1 MAEATDDEEVGV
13 EILAGGDPI
22 GSLDLDEAALSEVV
36 VGSTGVR
43 HAFASLRHR
52 DFALFWSA
60 GLVSNS
66 GSWMQNITVPYV
78 LYQLTHSTTWLGL
91 SAFASF
97 FPALLMGPLAGT
109 IADRYSRRAVL
120 LITQTILMLIAFSL
134 WWFWVS
140 GRATPDIILVHLL
153 ASGVTSGINISS
165 WQSFVPLLV
174 PADDML
180 NAVRLNSMQFTGA
193 RAFGPAL
200 GGLVLARFGPATAF
214 MVNAVTF
221 LRVIGALAAVRPR
234 VTAPIGRGRHVMEQ
248 FREGIRYVRGRRAL
262 ALAVT
267 TITVTALCG
276 SAVVQLAPAIARV
289 EFHVGKAAYGLLVAM
304 FGTGAVIGALI
315 QSVYGDRVRRSRMTI
330 AGLLGFS
337 LGVILLGAAPTYPL
351 GLLCLLGMGTSYLLV
366 SVSLNTA
373 IQARV
378 AESYRG
384 RVLSI
389 YLMGLMAGVP
399 VGALI
404 EGRVAQVVGL
414 RAAVIGAG
422 VMQIVFAVVASMSG
436 AGFGSLDE
444 DVAVE
449 VTSHSGVRVTS
460 HAEDPV
466 AGRVLSMEV
475 APLDGGDR
483 GVDVRPDGGS
493 LSDLS
498 ASEESQRWS

>member
-1 MAEATDDEEVGV
+1 MAGATDDEAEV
-13 EILAGGDPI
+13 EIEILTAGDPI
-22 GSLDLDEAALSEVV
+22 GSLDLDEAALDEIAA
-36 VGSTGVR
+36 GATGVR

-97 FPALLMGPLAGT
+97 FPALLMGPVAGT
-109 IADRYSRRAVL
+109 LADRYSRRGIL
-120 LITQTILMLIAFSL
+120 IITQTILMVIAFSL

-140 GRATPDIILVHLL
+140 GNATPDIILLHLL
-153 ASGVTSGINISS
+153 ASGITSGINISS

-214 MVNAVTF
+214 MFNAVTF
-221 LRVIGALAAVRPR
+221 LLVIGALAAVRPR
-234 VTAPIGRGRHVMEQ
+234 VAVPIGRGRRVIEQ
-248 FREGIRYVRGRRAL
+248 FREGIAYVRGRRAL

-267 TITVTALCG
+267 TIAMTSLCG
-276 SAVVQLAPAIARV
+276 SAVVQLAPAIARI

-304 FGTGAVIGALI
+304 FGAGAVIGALI
-315 QSVYGDRVRRSRMTI
+315 QSVYGDRVRRSRMAV

-337 LGVILLGAAPTYPL
+337 VGVILLGSAPSYPL
-351 GLLCLLGMGTSYLLV
+351 GLMCLLGMGTSYLLV

-389 YLMGLMAGVP
+389 YLMGLMSGVP
-399 VGALI
+399 IGALI
-404 EGRVAQVVGL
+404 EGRAAQLIGL
-414 RAAVIGAG
+414 RTAVIGAG
-422 VMQIVFAVVASMSG
+422 VAQILFTVVAATSG
-436 AGFGSLDE
+436 AGFASLDE

-449 VTSHSGVRVTS
+449 GSPPAGIPPRGAPAAESG
-460 HAEDPV
+460 A
-466 AGRVLSMEV
+466 
-475 APLDGGDR
+475 DG
-483 GVDVRPDGGS
+483 
-493 LSDLS
+493 
-498 ASEESQRWS
+498 Q

>member
-1 MAEATDDEEVGV
+1 
-13 EILAGGDPI
+13 
-22 GSLDLDEAALSEVV
+22 
-36 VGSTGVR
+36 
-43 HAFASLRHR
+43 
-52 DFALFWSA
+52 
-60 GLVSNS
+60 
-66 GSWMQNITVPYV
+66 
-78 LYQLTHSTTWLGL
+78 
-91 SAFASF
+91 
-97 FPALLMGPLAGT
+97 
-109 IADRYSRRAVL
+109 
-120 LITQTILMLIAFSL
+120 
-134 WWFWVS
+134 
-140 GRATPDIILVHLL
+140 
-153 ASGVTSGINISS
+153 
-165 WQSFVPLLV
+165 
-174 PADDML
+174 
-180 NAVRLNSMQFTGA
+180 
-193 RAFGPAL
+193 
-200 GGLVLARFGPATAF
+200 
-214 MVNAVTF
+214 
-221 LRVIGALAAVRPR
+221 
-234 VTAPIGRGRHVMEQ
+234 
-248 FREGIRYVRGRRAL
+248 
-262 ALAVT
+262 
-267 TITVTALCG
+267 VTALCG

-337 LGVILLGAAPTYPL
+337 LGVILLGAAPTYLL

-460 HAEDPV
+460 HAADPV
-466 AGRVLSMEV
+466 TGRVLSTEV
-475 APLDGGDR
+475 APLDGGQR